1 MFKARGGGASLIAP
15 AKYNAMI
22 LPFLGWPPPQ
32 QCTSLVLDGFRSVLW
47 VLPLRDP
54 CLCCCGC
61 LPACPTVHSSLSD
74 WAFPFHLSASD
85 DTNSDPSRCQTHLII
100 SRQFDEEKSEAL
112 SHQDICRKPHSK
124 RTLRWNTR
132 RRLHENFPGCLARD
146 QRLLFSNFWLT
157 KLNYRIP
164 IKVKILISETFFDTQ
179 NFNER
184 WQTILVFRDVLFDVH
199 CHHEIE

>member
-1 MFKARGGGASLIAP
+1 MRAVIATGGGWGVSGV
-15 AKYNAMI
+15 
-22 LPFLGWPPPQ
+22 GWV
-32 QCTSLVLDGFRSVLW
+32 LVDIVGTTTQGPLSVLLW
-47 VLPLRDP
+47 VPAWLPWFRFP
-54 CLCCCGC
+54 ISFECLWYHWWPTT
-61 LPACPTVHSSLSD
+61 LP
-74 WAFPFHLSASD
+74 
-85 DTNSDPSRCQTHLII
+85 DPSRPY
-100 SRQFDEEKSEAL
+100 DEEKSEAL

-132 RRLHENFPGCLARD
+132 RRLQENFPGCLARD

-199 CHHEIE
+199 CHHEIEK

>member
-1 MFKARGGGASLIAP
+1 MF
-15 AKYNAMI
+15 
-22 LPFLGWPPPQ
+22 
-32 QCTSLVLDGFRSVLW
+32 DGFWSVLW

-61 LPACPTVHSSLSD
+61 LLGCPD
-74 WAFPFHLSASD
+74 FAFPFHLSASYII
-85 DTNSDPSRCQTHLII
+85 SDPSRCLTHLII
-100 SRQFDEEKSEAL
+100 SRPYDEEKSEAL
-112 SHQDICRKPHSK
+112 SHQDIYRKPHSK

-132 RRLHENFPGCLARD
+132 RRLQENFPGCLARD

-164 IKVKILISETFFDTQ
+164 IKVKILISETFFDNQ
-179 NFNER
+179 NFYER
-184 WQTILVFRDVLFDVH
+184 WQTILVFLFDVH